1 MKHIFLSFSF
11 FFFEISQFKR
21 LLNQPSKK
29 KKKRGEK
36 KKNPFECCL
45 NLNEKP
51 FVVHSVGF
59 VKTNA
64 HYIKPIIYP
73 PDKDQTNID

>member
-1 MKHIFLSFSF
+1 MLVKSAKYKKMK
-11 FFFEISQFKR
+11 
-21 LLNQPSKK
+21 
-29 KKKRGEK
+29 EK
-36 KKNPFECCL
+36 NVACECCL
-45 NLNEKP
+45 KLNEKL

>member
-1 MKHIFLSFSF
+1 MKHIFFLF
-11 FFFEISQFKR
+11 FFPLFFEISRFKR
-21 LLNQPSKK
+21 LLNQSNKK
-29 KKKRGEK
+29 KMRGEK
-36 KKNPFECCL
+36 KRLFECCL

-64 HYIKPIIYP
+64 RYIKPIIYP
-73 PDKDQTNID
+73 PDKDQANID

>member
-1 MKHIFLSFSF
+1 MLVKSAKW
-11 FFFEISQFKR
+11 KR
-21 LLNQPSKK
+21 E
-29 KKKRGEK
+29 EK
-36 KKNPFECCL
+36 KPLECYL

-64 HYIKPIIYP
+64 RYIKPIIYA
-73 PDKDQTNID
+73 PDKDQTNIDWKTPERWDMEC

>member
-29 KKKRGEK
+29 KKKRGE